1 MGAQDLDKQSS
12 NSAVAE
18 IYYESN
24 KYGHKG
30 DLIECSNKG
39 PMNYIDAK
47 NVHDDVELLAEIG
60 YKQELKRHFSTLQI
74 FGIAFSIMGLLPS
87 IASVL
92 PVALPGGSVSMVWGW
107 FIFGAFIL
115 AVGAAMAELASAIPT
130 SGGLYYYTYYYAPP
144 RLKACL
150 SFLIGN
156 GNSLA
161 LIAGLCSIEYGLAEQ
176 ILSIIAIS
184 SNSYLVSSRWL
195 LYGIYCM
202 GLLATVLL
210 ASIATFSVSLLQTA
224 SIVMNLALVALFII
238 VLPVGVAHNGRS
250 FNSAK
255 FMFTNFENH
264 TGWPDWFQFFLCGSL
279 PIVWVIGAFDSTVHM
294 SEEAKNAT
302 RSVPI
307 GILSSISTCWALGF
321 AIVVVIAACM
331 GPDID
336 AILNGE
342 FNHPLAQILY
352 NALGKGWALSVM
364 VFIVVC
370 QYLMGAS
377 ILTASSRQIWAF
389 ARDDGLPFSS
399 WIKVVNTKL
408 SSPLRA
414 TWASAFV
421 ALVIGLLTLAG
432 PTASSALF
440 SMAVAA
446 NYLAWM
452 TPNLLRMLFGK
463 EIYRP
468 GSFYMGKFWSPVIN
482 WTAILFQVF
491 IILVMM
497 FPSDTAGLRASTMNY
512 TAIITG
518 FVWIGSIFYFLAY
531 KHRTFI
537 GPKSNLGR

>member
-1 MGAQDLDKQSS
+1 M
-12 NSAVAE
+12 
-18 IYYESN
+18 
-24 KYGHKG
+24 
-30 DLIECSNKG
+30 
-39 PMNYIDAK
+39 
-47 NVHDDVELLAEIG
+47 
-60 YKQELKRHFSTLQI
+60 
-74 FGIAFSIMGLLPS
+74 
-87 IASVL
+87 
-92 PVALPGGSVSMVWGW
+92 
-107 FIFGAFIL
+107 
-115 AVGAAMAELASAIPT
+115 
-130 SGGLYYYTYYYAPP
+130 
-144 RLKACL
+144 
-150 SFLIGN
+150 
-156 GNSLA
+156 
-161 LIAGLCSIEYGLAEQ
+161 
-176 ILSIIAIS
+176 
-184 SNSYLVSSRWL
+184 
-195 LYGIYCM
+195 
-202 GLLATVLL
+202 
-210 ASIATFSVSLLQTA
+210 
-224 SIVMNLALVALFII
+224 
-238 VLPVGVAHNGRS
+238 
-250 FNSAK
+250 
-255 FMFTNFENH
+255 
-264 TGWPDWFQFFLCGSL
+264 
-279 PIVWVIGAFDSTVHM
+279 
-294 SEEAKNAT
+294 
-302 RSVPI
+302 
-307 GILSSISTCWALGF
+307 
-321 AIVVVIAACM
+321 VVIAACM